1 MAQSEQQRQSQ
12 PPSEGSG
19 AGTGQPPPTSP
30 MAAGLS
36 RRGRSELITE
46 RGKTS
51 IADAVVAKIAG
62 IAAQE
67 ISGVHNMGAGAARAL
82 GALKERLP
90 IGSSGPS
97 ASQGVSVEVGERQ
110 AAIDVDLVAE
120 YGVSIPD
127 LAQAV
132 RDNVSQSVERMTGL
146 EVTEVNVNVD
156 DVWLGEE
163 QAEESRVE

>member
-1 MAQSEQQRQSQ
+1 MAQSEQQLQPQ
-12 PPSEGSG
+12 PPPQGSG
-19 AGTGQPPPTSP
+19 AAQSAPTSP
-30 MAAGLS
+30 TGAGPS

-82 GALKERLP
+82 GALKEKLP
-90 IGSSGPS
+90 MGSSGPS